1 MARSWPNTKD
11 QTPYLA
17 IRRCNIRAS
26 ADNSLN
32 AYLLIFGKGFSGT
45 LKFVDVCEV
54 LHEHETPMPV
64 KFGPAVYDPH
74 FFQGT
79 S

>member
-1 MARSWPNTKD
+1 M
-11 QTPYLA
+11 
-17 IRRCNIRAS
+17 
-26 ADNSLN
+26 N